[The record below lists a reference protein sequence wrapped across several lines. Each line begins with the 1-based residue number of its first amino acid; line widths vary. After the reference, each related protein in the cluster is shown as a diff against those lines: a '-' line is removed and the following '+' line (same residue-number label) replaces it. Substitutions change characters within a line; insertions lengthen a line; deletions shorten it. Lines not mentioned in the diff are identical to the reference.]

1 MVQSSLY
8 VEAQRREYSLYV
20 MQSRAIP
27 AATDGLKAG
36 GRRTLW
42 VARDGKKWKSAN
54 LAGATTPIHPHS
66 SPEGAINTLAA
77 PYGNNIPLFT
87 GKGAFGTLLDPTSY
101 GASRYTS
108 VKISKFT
115 EDVLFR
121 DIEIVPMMENYDG
134 TLMEPVHFLPLVP
147 ITLLNPSEGIAVG
160 YATNI
165 LPRLLDDLIRAQI
178 THLKNPKTVIDEPIP
193 SFVPLRCASFYN
205 ELIGTSRAYHF
216 SGDYTQLNTSSLRI
230 TSIPYSQ
237 SHEKVIKKIAT
248 LMDMDIV
255 YDYVDNSKDSIDI
268 LVTFK
273 RGYLKDKSGP
283 DILKMLGLVV
293 REIENFNVLSFD
305 GKHMWSATPVDF
317 IRKFTDWRLGWYEV
331 RYQRLL
337 DLLKID
343 IQHYYDI
350 RNAIKNDVSSLAS
363 KIQTRSELK
372 DKLATFEIVYLDYIA
387 DLPVYRFTEEERLKN
402 ERRIE
407 EAEKQQKEYEELLR
421 SKDKRKAVYLVEL
434 NDILTKYTK
443 GYYA

>member
-20 MQSRAIP
+20 MKSRAIP

-36 GRRTLW
+36 GRRALW
-42 VARDGKKWKSAN
+42 IARDGKKWKSAN

-121 DIEIVPMMENYDG
+121 DIEIAPMMENYDG

-147 ITLLNPSEGIAVG
+147 IALLNPSEGIAVG

-178 THLKNPKTVIDEPIP
+178 THLTNPKTDIDEPIP
-193 SFVPLRCASFYN
+193 SFVPLRCTSFYN
-205 ELIGTSRAYHF
+205 ESVGTSKAYHF
-216 SGDYTQLNTSSLRI
+216 SGDYVQINTSSLRI

-237 SHEKVIKKIAT
+237 SHEKVIKKIVA

-273 RGYLKDKSGP
+273 RGYLKDKSSP

-293 REIENFNVLSFD
+293 REIENLNVLSFD
-305 GKHMWSATPVDF
+305 GKHMWTATPVDF
-317 IRKFTDWRLGWYEV
+317 IRKFTDWRLEWYEV

-350 RNAIKNDVSSLAS
+350 RNAIKNDVSSLVR
-363 KIQTRSELK
+363 KIQSRSELK
-372 DKLATFEIVYLDYIA
+372 DKLVAFGIVYLDYIA

-407 EAEKQQKEYEELLR
+407 EAEKQQREYEELLN
-421 SKDKRKAVYLVEL
+421 SKNKRKKVYLEEL

-443 GYYA
+443 GYYI

>member
-1 MVQSSLY
+1 
-8 VEAQRREYSLYV
+8 
-20 MQSRAIP
+20 
-27 AATDGLKAG
+27 
-36 GRRTLW
+36 
-42 VARDGKKWKSAN
+42 
-54 LAGATTPIHPHS
+54 
-66 SPEGAINTLAA
+66 
-77 PYGNNIPLFT
+77 
-87 GKGAFGTLLDPTSY
+87 
-101 GASRYTS
+101 
-108 VKISKFT
+108 
-115 EDVLFR
+115 
-121 DIEIVPMMENYDG
+121 
-134 TLMEPVHFLPLVP
+134 
-147 ITLLNPSEGIAVG
+147 
-160 YATNI
+160 
-165 LPRLLDDLIRAQI
+165 
-178 THLKNPKTVIDEPIP
+178 
-193 SFVPLRCASFYN
+193 
-205 ELIGTSRAYHF
+205 
-216 SGDYTQLNTSSLRI
+216 
-230 TSIPYSQ
+230 
-237 SHEKVIKKIAT
+237 
-248 LMDMDIV
+248 V

-350 RNAIKNDVSSLAS
+350 RNAIKNDVSSLAR